1 MITIVMRN
9 AKRLQRLSQDI
20 LDASKIESGLLK
32 LHKDRFDIN
41 EKIKTVISDIENG
54 PDVYMKNKNIKII
67 FEPKESLYVYA
78 DKERIYQVLFNLL
91 KNALKFTE
99 YGTIKI
105 TAEMKRYDNKDI
117 EVVVTISDTGKGID
131 SDIIPRLFSKFVS
144 KSDAG
149 TGLGLFISK
158 NIIEAHGGKMW
169 AQNNSNGVGAIF
181 SFTLFD
187 INFDST
193 SYRPSGEDFT
203 QN

>member
-1 MITIVMRN
+1 M
-9 AKRLQRLSQDI
+9 
-20 LDASKIESGLLK
+20 DASKIESGLLR
-32 LHKDRFDIN
+32 LHKERFDIN

-54 PDVYMKNKNIKII
+54 PDVYMKNKDVKIV
-67 FEPKESLYVYA
+67 FEPKERMYVYV
-78 DKERIYQVLFNLL
+78 DKERIYQVIFNLL

-99 YGTIKI
+99 TGTITI
-105 TAEMKRYDNKDI
+105 TTEMKRNDSRDHG
-117 EVVVTISDTGKGID
+117 EVVVTIADTGKGID
-131 SDIIPRLFSKFVS
+131 SDVMPRLFSKFVS

-181 SFTLFD
+181 SFTLPA
-187 INFDST
+187 INFNPT
-193 SYRPSGEDFT
+193 SYTPSGEGFT